1 MQAPHNSLHR
11 GVQVGA
17 LCYQH
22 LDKLHVALQN
32 SKSKRRLR
40 NTLGRV
46 TVGGGRGEVGG
57 SNISSRLA
65 RAVTPSRTNTT
76 LQHSRLRCIDVS
88 TSFDEQSSNVGF
100 AFIESKAK
108 KRSGDGS
115 RSDVKGQQGGGK
127 SKSVRTASSQ
137 AAANA
142 SAATLTFERSSD
154 RRPLL
159 SASGQAPCR
168 LAEQQ
173 EQEAAWQYLGPCYCR
188 RRTG

>member
-1 MQAPHNSLHR
+1 MQAPRHLRSSN
-11 GVQVGA
+11 VEIGA

-22 LDKLHVALQN
+22 LDKLHVATVN
-32 SKSKRRLR
+32 RKNKRRLE
-40 NTLGRV
+40 NTSGRV

-57 SNISSRLA
+57 SNVGSRLA
-65 RAVTPSRTNTT
+65 RAVTPSRTNT

-108 KRSGDGS
+108 KRIGDCS

-127 SKSVRTASSQ
+127 SKSVRAASSQ

-142 SAATLTFERSSD
+142 SAA
-154 RRPLL
+154 
-159 SASGQAPCR
+159 
-168 LAEQQ
+168 
-173 EQEAAWQYLGPCYCR
+173 
-188 RRTG
+188 

>member
-1 MQAPHNSLHR
+1 MQAPHNSLLWA
-11 GVQVGA
+11 VQVGA

-32 SKSKRRLR
+32 SKSNRRIG

-46 TVGGGRGEVGG
+46 AVGGGRDEVGG
-57 SNISSRLA
+57 SNVGSRLA
-65 RAVTPSRTNTT
+65 RAVTPSRTNT

-88 TSFDEQSSNVGF
+88 TSFDEQSSNVEF
-100 AFIESKAK
+100 AFSESKD
-108 KRSGDGS
+108 KRRTGDGS

-168 LAEQQ
+168 HSQ
-173 EQEAAWQYLGPCYCR
+173 
-188 RRTG
+188 

>member
-1 MQAPHNSLHR
+1 MQAPRHLRSR
-11 GVQVGA
+11 GVEIGA

-22 LDKLHVALQN
+22 LDKLHVATQN
-32 SKSKRRLR
+32 SMSNRQIG
-40 NTLGRV
+40 NTSGRV

-57 SNISSRLA
+57 STVSSRLA
-65 RAVTPSRTNTT
+65 RAVARTNNT

-88 TSFDEQSSNVGF
+88 TSFDEQSSNVEF
-100 AFIESKAK
+100 AFIESKEN
-108 KRSGDGS
+108 KRIGDGS

-142 SAATLTFERSSD
+142 SAATLTFQGCSS

-168 LAEQQ
+168 HSQ
-173 EQEAAWQYLGPCYCR
+173 
-188 RRTG
+188 